1 MKEGNS
7 WDRGIGGTRRGGDP
21 RRSSRLR
28 THFPIRKPRMKGEE
42 SKAFKGRSLSRPQPP
57 FQTFSSPPWRL
68 FSLPS
73 VIAQVS
79 IGARSRAPPWNLE
92 PSVYTHAYSSR
103 IQPRMV
109 NKNGSARVLLGSFQR
124 TDPENGGPV
133 KGRKEGD
140 EGRRKRR
147 RRKGRNNGRKRERER
162 ERERVSKTAGYC
174 SNCGE

>member
-1 MKEGNS
+1 MKEENS

-42 SKAFKGRSLSRPQPP
+42 SKAFKGRSLSRLQPP

-109 NKNGSARVLLGSFQR
+109 NKNGSARVLLGITFVS
-124 TDPENGGPV
+124 TDGSGEWRSGEREKGG
-133 KGRKEGD
+133 
-140 EGRRKRR
+140 R
-147 RRKGRNNGRKRERER
+147 RRKEETEEAERE
-162 ERERVSKTAGYC
+162 E
-174 SNCGE
+174 